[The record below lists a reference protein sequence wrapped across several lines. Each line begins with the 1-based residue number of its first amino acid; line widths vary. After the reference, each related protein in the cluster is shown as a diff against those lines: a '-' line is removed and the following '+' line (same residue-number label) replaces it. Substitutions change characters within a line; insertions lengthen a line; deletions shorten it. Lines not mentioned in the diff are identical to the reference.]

1 MATEDAPKG
10 IFAKMVR
17 FVKNPAT
24 NWSDLDEP
32 SSEKNSNLSKL
43 QLKEMI
49 ERKRRNDFVR
59 KREFDMLRK
68 IRRRE
73 AEVGVGNAN
82 DIVRPSFFQSSMPSK
97 PDDRANTLKKIDEIE
112 AQMSMQWWKTKH
124 GTVPGDMRHTGP
136 NNLPSGDTSPGS
148 GLGLAAQSEFSY
160 APTAPAQLDT
170 AGRFASARAPQTT
183 SSQST
188 LAVAPPPSTNS
199 QGPSSA
205 PPLLTKVVSPS
216 FETPSAAMRA
226 SGQLPQTASAA
237 LKPSSAVGAAA
248 VSANGGSSKLFA
260 MEVDEVT
267 HDPELEEASIRF
279 ANGDDAGAEA
289 GLLEVLSPSGSRASH
304 LETWL
309 TLFDLY
315 RATGQADRYETA
327 ALEFV
332 GRFQRS
338 APQFFSLPDIVGQMA
353 GVSAGAVSSSGKKAD
368 WICPS
373 VVGLQT
379 VATLTAAMAR
389 ATTPWRLSWRNI
401 KSIETAAV
409 EPLTRLLHAWADT
422 PSVSLRFMGDANVLQ
437 LLQSLTPSGD
447 RTSANALWQLRLAM
461 LRLMNR
467 PDEFELAALDYCVT
481 YEVSPPS
488 WEAPKSV
495 YKTLDDDGVSVQHT
509 IVGDTVQSTMAQDMG
524 GSTSPVIVVGEPTG
538 STVPPQQVSSV
549 ELAGSIVGDASAALD
564 KLEVRLSGADVCVI
578 SCARLIRVDFSVAGA
593 VLNWVSARQAEGR
606 SVSFVDVHRLISAFF
621 DVIGISDIA
630 KVIHRRD

>member
-1 MATEDAPKG
+1 MTTEDAPKG
-10 IFAKMVR
+10 LFAKMVR

-32 SSEKNSNLSKL
+32 SSEKNSNLSKI

-82 DIVRPSFFQSSMPSK
+82 DIVRPSFFQSSLQSK

-124 GTVPGDMRHTGP
+124 GTVPGEMRSTGTAKMAQT
-136 NNLPSGDTSPGS
+136 DGS
-148 GLGLAAQSEFSY
+148 DAADSTDRATQAASDFSY
-160 APTAPAQLDT
+160 APTAPAKLD
-170 AGRFASARAPQTT
+170 ASGHVATPVPNA
-183 SSQST
+183 QST
-188 LAVAPPPSTNS
+188 LAVAAPRSQDGPVTPPPV
-199 QGPSSA
+199 
-205 PPLLTKVVSPS
+205 LTKVLAPSNVELPTAAQRSAGQFPPSKPPGSPV
-216 FETPSAAMRA
+216 A
-226 SGQLPQTASAA
+226 ASASA
-237 LKPSSAVGAAA
+237 PSSPPITNF
-248 VSANGGSSKLFA
+248 SNTNLFA

-267 HDPELEEASIRF
+267 HDPELEEAAIRF

-289 GLLEVLSPSGSRASH
+289 GLLEVLSLKGSRANH

-315 RATGQADRYETA
+315 RATGQAERYETA
-327 ALEFV
+327 ALDFV

-353 GVSAGAVSSSGKKAD
+353 GVSTGNAHADSKRVD

-379 VATLTAAMAR
+379 VAALTAAMTR
-389 ATTPWRLSWRNI
+389 AATPWRLNWRNI
-401 KSIETAAV
+401 KSIEPAAV
-409 EPLTRLLHAWADT
+409 EPLTRLLQTWAST
-422 PSVSLRFMGDANVLQ
+422 QAVSLRFMGE
-437 LLQSLTPSGD
+437 QSLVNALQGATPSGD
-447 RTSANALWQLRLAM
+447 RSVDQALWQLRMAVM
-461 LRLMNR
+461 RLMHR
-467 PDEFELAALDYCVT
+467 PDEFELTALDYCVT

-488 WEAPKSV
+488 WEAPKSA
-495 YKTLDDDGVSVQHT
+495 YKTLDDEGGSVHHT
-509 IVGDTVQSTMAQDMG
+509 IVGDSVQSTLAGDVG
-524 GSTSPVIVVGEPTG
+524 GSTAPVIAEGDNNA
-538 STVPPQQVSSV
+538 STVPPQQVSAV
-549 ELAGSIVGDASAALD
+549 ELAGSISGDASAALD
-564 KLEVRLSGADVCVI
+564 KLEVRLSGADICVI
-578 SCARLIRVDFSVAGA
+578 SCARLIRVDFSVAGE
-593 VLNWVSARQAEGR
+593 VLNWVAARQGEGR

-621 DVIGISDIA
+621 DVIGISDVA